1 MDNSSNMLNELI
13 KTIGII
19 SELWMI
25 TYNSFKNMK
34 LSDEEAMEHT
44 KACMSAIM
52 HEVMPSGKEKPND
65 QT

>member
-13 KTIGII
+13 KTIGIM

-25 TYNSFKNMK
+25 TYNSFRNMK
-34 LSDEEAMEHT
+34 LSDEEAMKHT

-52 HEVMPSGKEKPND
+52 HEVMSSGKEKPDD

>member
-13 KTIGII
+13 KTIGMM

-34 LSDEEAMEHT
+34 LSDEEAMNHT
-44 KACMSAIM
+44 KAYMSVIM
-52 HEVMPSGKEKPND
+52 HEAMTSGKEKSDD
-65 QT
+65 QS

>member
-13 KTIGII
+13 KTIGMM

-44 KACMSAIM
+44 KAFMSAIM
-52 HEVMPSGKEKPND
+52 HEVMFSGKEKPND

>member
-1 MDNSSNMLNELI
+1 MDNSSNMLNDLI
-13 KTIGII
+13 QSIGVM

-52 HEVMPSGKEKPND
+52 HELISFGKEKPND

>member
-13 KTIGII
+13 KTIGMM

-34 LSDEEAMEHT
+34 LSNEEAMKHT
-44 KACMSAIM
+44 KEYMSAIM
-52 HEVMPSGKEKPND
+52 HEVMSSGKEKPND